1 MPLPLAASAWL
12 DPGAFAG
19 LAAHLARHEG
29 ADLLL
34 SGAGWPDEDLCLA
47 GLRPTAEHVPD
58 PADPKPGLRTFL
70 AAHPGPALGFLS
82 YPLGLDLHGVPSA
95 KPRAL
100 PPGLFRKYAALL
112 SWRHSSGRLEILG
125 SDPALTRELARLA
138 ACPPPLPA
146 WNPPAPAPLEAS
158 LDRPGYEAAVER
170 ALEHIR
176 GGDIYQ
182 CTLSLRFSRE
192 FPAEQGP
199 DLLLRLWQQR
209 PAPFM
214 AWFRHGPLRLLSVSP
229 ERFLRLEQGR
239 ALSQPIKG
247 TAALREGEPG
257 PEAAL
262 RNSPKEDAELSMIVD
277 LMRNDLSRNCA
288 PGSVR
293 VDRHKAVFRLD
304 RLLQMHSDVSGLLR
318 PGRDGADL
326 LLDAF
331 PPGSVTG
338 CPKRRALEIMERL
351 EPHCRDIFCGCFAV
365 LRENGDL
372 DSSVAIRTAIL
383 DSRAGRLDFF
393 AGSGIVVDSRPEQE
407 YGETLAKAANFLRL
421 EDL

>member
-1 MPLPLAASAWL
+1 MPLPRAASACL
-12 DPGAFAG
+12 DRNAFAG
-19 LAAHLARHEG
+19 LAAQLARGLG

-34 SGAGWPDEDLCLA
+34 SGAGWPGEETCLA
-47 GLRPTAEHVPD
+47 GLGPLAEHVPN
-58 PADPKPGLRTFL
+58 PRNPKPGLRAFL
-70 AAHPGPALGFLS
+70 TAHPGPALGFLT
-82 YPLGLDLHGVPSA
+82 YPLGLDLRGVPSA

-112 SWRHSSGRLEILG
+112 SWRHSDGRLDILG
-125 SDPALTRELARLA
+125 ADPALTRELARLA
-138 ACPPPLPA
+138 AAPPPLPA
-146 WNPPAPAPLEAS
+146 WSPPSRAPAAAS
-158 LDRPGYEAAVER
+158 LDRERYMQAVGQT
-170 ALEHIR
+170 LEHIR
-176 GGDIYQ
+176 DGDAYQ
-182 CTLSLRFSRE
+182 CTMSIRFGRD
-192 FPAEQGP
+192 FPARLGP
-199 DLLLRLWQQR
+199 DLLLRLWLRR

-214 AWFRHGPLRLLSVSP
+214 AWFRHGPLALLSVSP
-229 ERFLRLEQGR
+229 ERFLRLDGVR

-247 TAALREGEPG
+247 TASCREDDPAL
-257 PEAAL
+257 EAAL
-262 RNSPKEDAELSMIVD
+262 RASPKEDAELSMIVD
-277 LMRNDLSRNCA
+277 LMRNDLSQNCA

-293 VDRHKAVFRLD
+293 VDRHKAVFRVD
-304 RLLQMHSDVSGLLR
+304 RLLQMHSDVSGALR

-372 DSSVAIRTAIL
+372 DASVAIRTAIL
-383 DSRAGRLDFF
+383 DARSDRLDFF
-393 AGSGIVVDSRPEQE
+393 AGSGIVVDSRPELE
-407 YGETLAKAANFLRL
+407 YEETVAKADNFLRL